1 MNRLQSSLIALL
13 LVAPPAMADGLQK
26 NRVPAGVRWVAHL
39 DVEALRNSTVYDVVH
54 EEAGK
59 NGGNELDAGLAQF
72 KVYAGLDPTVDFKS
86 VTLYGT
92 SKSEKSCVA
101 LLSGNASV
109 DDALVKLKTKQNYR
123 TTPVQSYMVH
133 TWGDDHET
141 WYAYVVRKDGADE
154 RVVLASQDSAEL
166 ARGIALLERGGE
178 SLADAGRSDLRGT
191 PSRGS
196 ILFAAASTDLIDVG
210 GDQPASAIGRLAK
223 TIVLDVGE
231 DRGTLWAHAVL
242 DARTPEDAQRIQQ
255 VLQGVVALA
264 GLVGGDEQHDQART
278 TLQHITEALHLN
290 VSDTRVEASFRYDTR
305 ELFAELMSL
314 DDAHHGARK
323 HHKKV
328 GYKQGD
334 EDRDR

>member
-1 MNRLQSSLIALL
+1 MNRFSISLVALL
-13 LVAPPAMADGLQK
+13 LVAPAARADGLQK

-39 DVEALRNSTVYDVVH
+39 DVEALRSSTLYDVVH

-59 NGGNELDAGLAQF
+59 RGANELDAGLAQF
-72 KVYAGLDPTVDFKS
+72 KLYAGLDPTVDFKS
-86 VTLYGT
+86 LTLYGT

-101 LLSGNASV
+101 LLSGNSNV
-109 DDALVKLKTKQNYR
+109 DDALVKLKTKENYR

-141 WYAYVVRKDGADE
+141 WYAYVVHRDGADE
-154 RVVLASQDSAEL
+154 RVILASQDSAAL
-166 ARGIALLERGGE
+166 ARGIALLEQGGE
-178 SLADAGRSDLRGT
+178 SLADAGRSDLRVT

-196 ILFAAASTDLIDVG
+196 ILFAAASTDLVDLG
-210 GDQPASAIGRLAK
+210 DGDQPASAVARLAK
-223 TIVLDVGE
+223 TILLDVGE
-231 DRGTLWAHAVL
+231 DRGTLWVHAVL
-242 DARTPEDAQRIQQ
+242 DSRTPEDAQRIQQ
-255 VLQGVVALA
+255 VLQGAIALA

-305 ELFAELMSL
+305 ELFAELKSL

-323 HHKKV
+323 HHRKPQDKPS
-328 GYKQGD
+328 G
-334 EDRDR
+334 EDR